1 MRILNKFMVRKE
13 INLKNFPLKLSVR
26 NWGLFQFKPDNMF
39 FFNKKY
45 HDVFFY
51 KKHRQKYDLHP
62 FIKICR
68 VSKTDAR
75 YQSVLT
81 VLDSSKHSDMVNTNN
96 LKEQKQICYSIA
108 QTQNVLIKELLLLNQ
123 LKYRQF
129 STVLNE
135 FIAGLSLDLS
145 TWYLYESFINK
156 HGNSLFSSNF
166 FNKEKIQLDLFYKYY
181 IDSVING
188 RLSLFV
194 KAPFSLQQTQIST
207 SKISQV
213 LPQFLNTIAITS
225 ESINLSVFKDVIHN
239 FYVNSNLNFN
249 TWFTTGLLNVEETP
263 FSVIR
268 PLSRNKFV
276 FTKMDL
282 WIAPISMRRSG
293 VSNLQYNLRKNRFK
307 EILKGRNFFNDNFI
321 AHYRLA
327 NILVNN
333 KTLPK
338 GNLDKLNLKVNQ
350 EVLIKKLV
358 WKNNNYKKVFPLNV
372 RVRAPK
378 RSIFSPLKKN
388 HVYCIL
394 VSSRRKLKKVNVM
407 FKKSGVAQNTAQ
419 NLLYLLFRLEEKID
433 KLPDGVTLQKV
444 VRLYNLLKILLNE
457 KYQRFSLRR
466 GMLLSK
472 KNRLMFRKAGWK
484 SYLKKAIL
492 NLVNSNKLK
501 ALKCLS
507 LTKKLLNN
515 IKSKA
520 SLSNWIKFTNKRNK
534 RTRLRLRGWRKLEP
548 KTQIKGA
555 RDDFTNKVGRKS
567 NKGLTVIKDFNK
579 IEVKFKRNINK
590 LFKIKTLSKKLS
602 NYILSRR
609 YKSIKFLKNVYI
621 RRRRFK
627 RKGRFTDKVRITENY
642 SKLKENRNALGL
654 LINKKVNFFFINA
667 LALTKYAYNVQRKWD
682 KKPKRSPNKYL
693 QNLER
698 DLINKYKYVAIYIKD
713 FIRICFIGMF
723 LKKPTFIARFI
734 AFLIAELPKNRKET
748 TFLRC
753 VMKIVRIFSAERG
766 EIVGLRIKFKG
777 RVNRWRRTKALIGKR
792 GFIATNTISKRI
804 IYGTAHAINRKGAI
818 GIGIW
823 IYYKPEFTYK
833 PRPEVIFNHIE
844 LSKASILNYIK
855 YSQKKIHY
863 LENYKRILLN
873 KA

>member
-1 MRILNKFMVRKE
+1 MRLVNKFIIRKE
-13 INLKNFPLKLSVR
+13 INLKNFPLKVSVY

-62 FIKICR
+62 FIKISR

-81 VLDSSKHSDMVNTNN
+81 VLDSSKRSDVANTNI

-108 QTQNVLIKELLLLNQ
+108 QTQNVLIKEVLLLNQ

-135 FIAGLSLDLS
+135 FIVGLSSDLS

-181 IDSVING
+181 MDTVING
-188 RLSLFV
+188 RLNLFV
-194 KAPFSLQQTQIST
+194 KTPFSLQQTQVSTFRIS
-207 SKISQV
+207 KV
-213 LPQFLNTIAITS
+213 LPQYLNTIAITS
-225 ESINLSVFKDVIHN
+225 QNINLSVFKDVVHN
-239 FYVNSNLNFN
+239 YYVNSNLNFN
-249 TWFTTGLLNVEETP
+249 TWFTAGLLTVGDKT
-263 FSVIR
+263 SAVTR
-268 PLSRNKFV
+268 PLSINKFA

-282 WIAPISMRRSG
+282 WVEPISMRRLG
-293 VSNLQYNLRKNRFK
+293 VSNLQHNLRKNRFK

-321 AHYRLA
+321 AHYRLS
-327 NILVNN
+327 NIVVNN
-333 KTLPK
+333 KSLSER
-338 GNLDKLNLKVNQ
+338 NLEKLNLKFNQ

-358 WKNNNYKKVFPLNV
+358 WKNNNYNKAFPLNV
-372 RVRAPK
+372 RVRTPK
-378 RSIFSPLKKN
+378 RSIFSALKKN
-388 HVYCIL
+388 HVYSIL
-394 VSSRRKLKKVNVM
+394 VSSRRKLKKVNVI
-407 FKKSGVAQNTAQ
+407 FKKKGVAQNTAQ

-433 KLPDGVTLQKV
+433 KLPEGATLQKV
-444 VRLYNLLKILLNE
+444 VRLYNLLKILLND

-472 KNRLMFRKAGWK
+472 KNRLMFRKTGWK
-484 SYLKKAIL
+484 SYLKKAIF
-492 NLVNSNKLK
+492 NLVNGNKLK
-501 ALKCLS
+501 AVKCLS
-507 LTKKLLNN
+507 LTKKLFNN
-515 IKSKA
+515 LKA
-520 SLSNWIKFTNKRNK
+520 KESLSNWIKFSNKQNKRS
-534 RTRLRLRGWRKLEP
+534 RLRIRGWRKVEP
-548 KTQIKGA
+548 VITLKGVKA
-555 RDDFTNKVGRKS
+555 GFANKKGKNS
-567 NKGLTVIKDFNK
+567 NKGLTFIRHSNK
-579 IEVKFKRNINK
+579 IEVRFKRNISK
-590 LFKIKTLSKKLS
+590 LFKLKNLNKKLS
-602 NYILSRR
+602 KYLLSRR
-609 YKSIKFLKNVYI
+609 YKSINFLKNVYI

-642 SKLKENRNALGL
+642 TKLKENRNALGL

-682 KKPKRSPNKYL
+682 KKPKRSPNRYL

-698 DLINKYKYVAIYIKD
+698 DLINKFKYVAIYIKD

-804 IYGTAHAINRKGAI
+804 IYGTSHAINRKGAI

-855 YSQKKIHY
+855 YSQKKTDR
-863 LENYKRILLN
+863 KSVV
-873 KA
+873 

>member
-1 MRILNKFMVRKE
+1 MQISSKSLIRKE
-13 INLKNFPLKLSVR
+13 TNLKKFPLKMSVR

-51 KKHRQKYDLHP
+51 KKHRQKHALHS
-62 FIKICR
+62 FIKTYR
-68 VSKTDAR
+68 VSKTDIR

-81 VLDSSKHSDMVNTNN
+81 VLNSSNRSDVVNTNI

-108 QTQNVLIKELLLLNQ
+108 QTQNVLVKELLLLNQ
-123 LKYRQF
+123 SKYRQF

-135 FIAGLSLDLS
+135 FISGLSSDLT

-156 HGNSLFSSNF
+156 HGSVLFSSNF
-166 FNKEKIQLDLFYKYY
+166 FNKEKSQLDIFYKYY
-181 IDSVING
+181 MDSVTNG
-188 RLSLFV
+188 RLNLFI
-194 KAPFSLQQTQIST
+194 KAPFSLQQTQVSTLNIS
-207 SKISQV
+207 KV
-213 LPQFLNTIAITS
+213 LPQYLNAIAITS
-225 ESINLSVFKDVIHN
+225 EYTNLSVFKDVVHN

-249 TWFTTGLLNVEETP
+249 TWFTAGLLERRFI
-263 FSVIR
+263 FS
-268 PLSRNKFV
+268 
-276 FTKMDL
+276 KMDS
-282 WIAPISMRRSG
+282 WIAPISMGRLEI
-293 VSNLQYNLRKNRFK
+293 SNLQHNLRKNRFK
-307 EILKGRNFFNDNFI
+307 EILKGRNFFNDSFI
-321 AHYRLA
+321 AHYRLS
-327 NILVNN
+327 NIKVNDRS
-333 KTLPK
+333 LL
-338 GNLDKLNLKVNQ
+338 GRDLEKLNLKGNQ

-378 RSIFSPLKKN
+378 RSIFSALKKN
-388 HVYCIL
+388 HVYSIL
-394 VSSRRKLKKVNVM
+394 VSSRRRLKKVNLL
-407 FKKSGVAQNTAQ
+407 FKKTGVAQNTVQ

-433 KLPDGVTLQKV
+433 KLPEGATLQKV
-444 VRLYNLLKILLNE
+444 VRFYNLLKILLNE

-472 KNRLMFRKAGWK
+472 KNRLMFRKTGWK
-484 SYLKKAIL
+484 SYIRKAII
-492 NLVNSNKLK
+492 NLVNNNKLK
-501 ALKCLS
+501 AVKCLS
-507 LTKKLLNN
+507 LTRKLLNN
-515 IKSKA
+515 IRSRE
-520 SLSNWIKFTNKRNK
+520 SLSNWIKFSNKRN
-534 RTRLRLRGWRKLEP
+534 RRVRARIRGWRKVEP
-548 KTQIKGA
+548 VVSLKNVNVESIKKMGK
-555 RDDFTNKVGRKS
+555 KV
-567 NKGLTVIKDFNK
+567 NKGLNFMQRANK
-579 IEVKFKRNINK
+579 FEFKLKRSINK
-590 LFKIKTLSKKLS
+590 MFKLNNFNKKLS
-602 NYILSRR
+602 KYIQNRR

-627 RKGRFTDKVRITENY
+627 RKGRFTDKIRITENY
-642 SKLKENRNALGL
+642 TKLKENRNALGL

-804 IYGTAHAINRKGAI
+804 IYGTAHAINRKGAL

-855 YSQKKIHY
+855 YSQKKTHY
-863 LENYKRILLN
+863 LENYKRILYN